1 MKILENEMNNYAQ
14 PASSGV
20 EQKITAELLIPD
32 PEKTIAMDLL
42 NESRTNSGADG
53 DHQKSS

>member
-1 MKILENEMNNYAQ
+1 MNNYAQ